1 MNECWDRSENI
12 INRKA
17 ANFYIEVIPP
27 KNFSSELEKML
38 GYSFDVKIY
47 GLSMYD
53 VFRTIPALLHGFW
66 TSLVFTKVQKPALNM
81 NFNENQ

>member
-1 MNECWDRSENI
+1 
-12 INRKA
+12 
-17 ANFYIEVIPP
+17 
-27 KNFSSELEKML
+27 ML